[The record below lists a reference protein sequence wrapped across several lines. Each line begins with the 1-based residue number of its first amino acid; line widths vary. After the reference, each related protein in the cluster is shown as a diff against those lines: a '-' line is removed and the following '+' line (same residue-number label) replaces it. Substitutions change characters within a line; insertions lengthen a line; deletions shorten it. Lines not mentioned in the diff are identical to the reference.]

1 MLGHGA
7 ATASQLKAELG
18 APAPLETI
26 VRSHRTRAACLRITA
41 VHVSI
46 HVPQPDLVG
55 RLEGMRRR
63 EAYIRRETEKSLYEE
78 KPS

>member
-7 ATASQLKAELG
+7 ATASQLQAELG
-18 APAPLETI
+18 TPAPLETI

-46 HVPQPDLVG
+46 HVPQPDLVFRG
-55 RLEGMRRR
+55 N
-63 EAYIRRETEKSLYEE
+63 ETEESLYKERDRE
-78 KPS
+78 KPV